1 MIEEIRIH
9 DLGVITDA
17 VLPLGPGLSILS
29 GETGAGKTMVVT
41 ALGMLLGN
49 RSDAGAVR
57 AGAPRAVAEAVV
69 RVAAGHPAAALVEDA
84 GGAVDVETVGA
95 HEEALVTLAR
105 TVTAE
110 GRSRAHVGGRSAPV
124 GTLSA
129 VGQTLVA
136 VHGQSDQ
143 LRLRSPAAQR
153 HALDQYAGEELA
165 ADLARYRG
173 LLGEYR
179 TAQQQ
184 LREVTEHGRERAL
197 EAQTLQGALEEIDAV
212 DPQPGEDERLDQE
225 SQRLTNLEQL
235 RAAALTAHTALSGGE
250 FAEGDAAD
258 ATALIAAA
266 QRALEQE
273 AAADREL
280 EELAARVAELSVLV
294 TDVAA
299 DLSGYASGLDDEGP
313 ARLAE
318 VEARRARLKT
328 LTRKYGA
335 TVDEVLE
342 WADRSRQRL
351 DELTDDPAR
360 EEELRARLEQL
371 RTGLAELAD
380 RMTRRRR
387 EAAERLSAAVS
398 EELTAL
404 AMPNASLVIEVE
416 PVEDFTAHGRD
427 EISFLLRPHAAATP
441 RPLGKG
447 ASGGELSRLMLAIEV
462 VLAAVD
468 PVPTFVFDEV
478 DSGVGGKA
486 AVEIGRRLKMLAQ
499 HVQVLVVTHLPQVA
513 AFADQHVLVTKSG
526 DATVSDVRVLDEEE
540 RVVELAR
547 MLAGHEDSAAAREHA
562 RELVRGAALE
572 PAGGTG
578 ADPGRPGGAR
588 APRGDRPGGARSAR

>member
-57 AGAPRAVAEAVV
+57 SGAPKAVAEAVV
-69 RVAAGHPAAALVEDA
+69 RVPAGHPAAVLVEDA
-84 GGAVDVETVGA
+84 GGAVDVEAVGDA
-95 HEEALVTLAR
+95 EEALVTVAR

-165 ADLARYRG
+165 AELRRYRER
-173 LLGEYR
+173 LAEYR
-179 TAQQQ
+179 SVQQT

-197 EAQTLQGALEEIDAV
+197 EAQSLQGALEEIDAV
-212 DPQPGEDERLDQE
+212 DPQPGEYERLDQE
-225 SQRLTNLEQL
+225 SQKLTNLEQL
-235 RAAALTAHTALSGGE
+235 RAAALTAHAALSGGE
-250 FAEGDAAD
+250 FADADTPD
-258 ATALIAAA
+258 ATALVAAA
-266 QRALEQE
+266 HRALEQE
-273 AAADREL
+273 AGSDRDL
-280 EELAARVAELSVLV
+280 EELSGRVAELAVLV
-294 TDVAA
+294 NDIAA

-318 VEARRARLKT
+318 VESRRAKLKS

-335 TVDEVLE
+335 TVDEVLD
-342 WADRSRQRL
+342 WAGRSRARL

-360 EEELRARLEQL
+360 EQELRARLEQL
-371 RTGLAELAD
+371 HAELSELAA
-380 RMTRRRR
+380 RMTERRRD
-387 EAAERLSAAVS
+387 AAHRLSGAVS
-398 EELTAL
+398 SELTAL

-416 PVEDFTAHGRD
+416 PTEEFSGHGRD
-427 EISFLLRPHAAATP
+427 EISFLLRPHAAAAP

-513 AFADQHVLVTKSG
+513 AFADQHILVTKST
-526 DATVSDVRVLDEEE
+526 DATVSDVRVLDAEE

-562 RELVRGAALE
+562 RELVRGAVL
-572 PAGGTG
+572 
-578 ADPGRPGGAR
+578 
-588 APRGDRPGGARSAR
+588 